1 MKLAFIGSLPTGGI
15 FPPEVLR
22 DRGEGYEHP
31 APWTIG
37 LLPNLAKSTNWKL
50 RVFIPHWKIL
60 RPIVVEKDGVE
71 YEGVPVKIPMRFF
84 RKSYY
89 HSISIFTTPAIRRWS
104 PDLIHAFGFETGSA
118 MIALRSGF
126 PVTAFIQGISEYL
139 KPYYKNRPWLDKEL
153 GARAESKAVS
163 RVSWM
168 VAETEFAKNWALKRN
183 PGAMVQIIPHP
194 VREEFLSQEG
204 PTMKKKFVTV
214 GSLDA
219 RKAVDVIIKAF
230 ALSSLADF
238 ELVVIG
244 NGPDLQKLRRLAFDL
259 GVGERVHFEGALG
272 KEELIERLRNAR
284 ASIIASRMDTSP
296 NVVTEAHAIGLP
308 VIGTRVGGIPEM
320 IDHGK
325 DGWTVEMDDADA
337 MAGFMIRLAEEM
349 EEARSM
355 GQVGREKVK
364 TLNCPVSIA
373 AAHVDFFNMVRENL
387 QNTVKASPH

>member
-1 MKLAFIGSLPTGGI
+1 
-15 FPPEVLR
+15 
-22 DRGEGYEHP
+22 
-31 APWTIG
+31 
-37 LLPNLAKSTNWKL
+37 
-50 RVFIPHWKIL
+50 
-60 RPIVVEKDGVE
+60 
-71 YEGVPVKIPMRFF
+71 
-84 RKSYY
+84 
-89 HSISIFTTPAIRRWS
+89 
-104 PDLIHAFGFETGSA
+104 
-118 MIALRSGF
+118 
-126 PVTAFIQGISEYL
+126 
-139 KPYYKNRPWLDKEL
+139 
-153 GARAESKAVS
+153 
-163 RVSWM
+163 
-168 VAETEFAKNWALKRN
+168 
-183 PGAMVQIIPHP
+183 
-194 VREEFLSQEG
+194 
-204 PTMKKKFVTV
+204 MKKKFVTV

-230 ALSSLADF
+230 ALSSLDNF

-272 KEELIERLRNAR
+272 KEEVIERLRNAR

-373 AAHVDFFNMVRENL
+373 AAHVDFFNMVRKN
-387 QNTVKASPH
+387 P